1 MDCPTFTL
9 TLPSELRMLSVARTF
24 VEAVCQ
30 TWQMDRA
37 VLHALVLVTGEA
49 VTNIVRHAHRERPRA
64 QMEIQLEICPDRV
77 ILTFQD
83 QGEPFDIN
91 AVPHLDPAELR
102 IGGRGI
108 FLMRTLMDE
117 ISCTPRGQ
125 GQPGNLLRL
134 VKRWHTAS
142 PLREVG

>member
-1 MDCPTFTL
+1 MNCPTFTI

-49 VTNIVRHAHRERPRA
+49 VTNIVRHAHRDRPRA
-64 QMEIQLEICPDRV
+64 QLELQLQICPEHV
-77 ILTFQD
+77 ILTFTD

-91 AVPHLDPAELR
+91 AVPHLNPAELR
-102 IGGRGI
+102 IGGRGVY
-108 FLMRTLMDE
+108 LMRTLMDE
-117 ISCTPRGQ
+117 VSCTPRGG
-125 GQPGNLLRL
+125 GQSGNVLRL
-134 VKRWHTAS
+134 VKRWTPAAS
-142 PLREVG
+142 LRDVG